1 MASRMRDDAAE
12 AVMQGEAFE
21 GTIETRTSDLLAHEF
36 ERVGNERQAETI
48 LLVEDEIR
56 VRRVM
61 SEVLQLRGYTVL
73 EADNAEA
80 ALRVVRQSGKSVQLL
95 VSDVVLPGKNGRD
108 LAKELRRKVP
118 GLKTILVSGYGES
131 IALLGANCTTD
142 IHYLSKPFSAAS
154 LIDAVEVTLKGKK
167 RKATYR

>member
-1 MASRMRDDAAE
+1 MRGDVAE

-21 GTIETRTSDLLAHEF
+21 GAIETRTSDLLAHEF
-36 ERVGNERQAETI
+36 ERFGNERQAETI

-80 ALRVVRQSGKSVQLL
+80 ALQVARQSGKSVQLL

-131 IALLGANCTTD
+131 IALLGANSSED
-142 IHYLSKPFSAAS
+142 IHYLPKPFSAGS
-154 LIDAVEVTLKGKK
+154 LIDAVEVTLSGKK
-167 RKATYR
+167 RKAA